1 MCAQPNLLSS
11 VEDRALVV
19 EMNRVLSEQ
28 HIYNRQHSPMKYSP
42 SSRKSREESKRIEEC
57 YVKPLVQ
64 SPSVHVTLG
73 QQRSSTSANEYLEQ
87 IQLLKEQIQRLKEQ
101 LFNHELRA
109 CEDVTRLINRVEW
122 QTQEIEIMRQQLDT
136 LMERDEQLEESG
148 LSAKGSDNREHQ
160 GKRVNDLNSRT
171 GHLASRTGLVC
182 NMGSALSGEED
193 VTVKDKHDHNIQSSD
208 TNHGS
213 GEIKTNGDIETG
225 EIEKGGLNDLETIT
239 RSTKEREGEKK
250 KKEGGRDTNGSDAN
264 GKDTDASGN
273 GEGSEEGSDDGEIAN
288 SEEDTDVRKG
298 NDADASQGN
307 AK

>member
-1 MCAQPNLLSS
+1 M
-11 VEDRALVV
+11 
-19 EMNRVLSEQ
+19 
-28 HIYNRQHSPMKYSP
+28 
-42 SSRKSREESKRIEEC
+42 REECKRIEEY

-148 LSAKGSDNREHQ
+148 FSDKGSDNREHQ

-171 GHLASRTGLVC
+171 G
-182 NMGSALSGEED
+182 
-193 VTVKDKHDHNIQSSD
+193 QF
-208 TNHGS
+208 
-213 GEIKTNGDIETG
+213 
-225 EIEKGGLNDLETIT
+225 
-239 RSTKEREGEKK
+239 
-250 KKEGGRDTNGSDAN
+250 
-264 GKDTDASGN
+264 
-273 GEGSEEGSDDGEIAN
+273 
-288 SEEDTDVRKG
+288 
-298 NDADASQGN
+298 
-307 AK
+307 